1 MPSLNTVVK
10 AARIKNEDWEIIEGY
25 MGRNNMSFSGFVKEC
40 AEKISEKSV
49 DMPFPADMVA
59 DFEVILALYDTDF
72 ESFFKALYKKV
83 ESMEI
88 DVDEVMK

>member
-1 MPSLNTVVK
+1 MPTLNTVVK

-25 MGRNNMSFSGFVKEC
+25 MNRNGISFSKFVTEC
-40 AEKISEKSV
+40 ASNLSDSSISNDIV
-49 DMPFPADMVA
+49 R

-72 ESFFKALYKKV
+72 ESFFRALYKKV